1 MIRRT
6 IIFVATVWRM
16 AVLYAVF
23 FAKYDAWA
31 DLFRQYRAARGAY
44 ARAVADAYGG
54 AAAFDAVRF
63 DPQTVRQFYFRV
75 LVDG

>member
-1 MIRRT
+1 MRPPALGIRT
-6 IIFVATVWRM
+6 IVR
-16 AVLYAVF
+16 
-23 FAKYDAWA
+23 
-31 DLFRQYRAARGAY
+31 Y

-63 DPQTVRQFYFRV
+63 DPQTVRQLYFRV

>member
-16 AVLYAVF
+16 AILYAVF

-31 DLFRQYRAARGAY
+31 DLFRQYRAALVGDFLRLL
-44 ARAVADAYGG
+44 
-54 AAAFDAVRF
+54 
-63 DPQTVRQFYFRV
+63 RV
-75 LVDG
+75 VESLLS